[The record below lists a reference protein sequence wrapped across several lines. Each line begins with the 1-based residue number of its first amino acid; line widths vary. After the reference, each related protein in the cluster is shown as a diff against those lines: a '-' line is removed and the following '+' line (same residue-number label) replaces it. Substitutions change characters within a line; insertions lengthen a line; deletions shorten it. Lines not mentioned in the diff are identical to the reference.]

1 MTRVGWTHGL
11 EAPLWGIRAEEIL
24 RMRISTGYRLAH
36 RLAYGALF
44 AWASIGICTLA
55 AQQVDKTEKNDK
67 KKAEV
72 TSPAPIPDLDIKK
85 DDLSK
90 AAGAAVDPRSYVIG
104 PEDIIAIRVWREPE
118 MSALYAVRPDGKIS
132 MPLVGEV
139 EAGGLTPKQLEAKVV
154 EALQTVMNRPQVA
167 VSVQD
172 VRSKKYYVQGM
183 VHRAGSFPL
192 ASKLTIL
199 EALGLAGGLQEFAN
213 EKDIRIIRQGQV
225 LKFNY
230 KEVTKGKKMEQNIE
244 IMPGDQ
250 IIVR

>member
-1 MTRVGWTHGL
+1 
-11 EAPLWGIRAEEIL
+11 
-24 RMRISTGYRLAH
+24 MRITLGRRSAYG
-36 RLAYGALF
+36 LAYCALLSF
-44 AWASIGICTLA
+44 TCVCLPG
-55 AQQVDKTEKNDK
+55 AQQVEKTDKNEKKKTEV
-67 KKAEV
+67 APP
-72 TSPAPIPDLDIKK
+72 PAPLPDLDIKK
-85 DDLSK
+85 DDLAK

-132 MPLVGEV
+132 MPLVGEI
-139 EAGGLTPKQLEAKVV
+139 EAGGSTPKQLEAKVV

-172 VRSKKYYVQGM
+172 VRSKKYYVQGQ
-183 VHRAGSFPL
+183 VHRAGAFPL
-192 ASKLTIL
+192 VSKLSVL

-213 EKDIRIIRQGQV
+213 DKDIRIIRKGQV
-225 LKFNY
+225 IKFNY

-244 IMPGDQ
+244 LMPGDQ

>member
-1 MTRVGWTHGL
+1 
-11 EAPLWGIRAEEIL
+11 
-24 RMRISTGYRLAH
+24 MRISSYRFSVYLG
-36 RLAYGALF
+36 AYCVFLMPSAV
-44 AWASIGICTLA
+44 
-55 AQQVDKTEKNDK
+55 AQQVEKVEPNEKKKTEVN
-67 KKAEV
+67 
-72 TSPAPIPDLDIKK
+72 TPAPPDLELKP
-85 DDLSK
+85 DLSK

-104 PEDIIAIRVWREPE
+104 AEDIIAIRVWREPE

-139 EAGGLTPKQLEAKVV
+139 EAANLTPKELEAKVV

-167 VSVQD
+167 ISVQD

-192 ASKLTIL
+192 VTKMTVL

-213 EKDIRIIRQGQV
+213 EKDIRIIRKGQV
-225 LKFNY
+225 IKFNY

-244 IMPGDQ
+244 LVPGDQ